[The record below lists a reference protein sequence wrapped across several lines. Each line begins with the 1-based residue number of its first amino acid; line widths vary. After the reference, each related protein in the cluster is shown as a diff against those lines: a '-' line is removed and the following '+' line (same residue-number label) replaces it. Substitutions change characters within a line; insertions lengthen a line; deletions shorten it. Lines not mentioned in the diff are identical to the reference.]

1 MFETIEELTENM
13 DELLNQTI
21 SLPTLSVKELE
32 DLCINGDF
40 TYNGTY
46 AWEGEDGG
54 AFIQALKELVPLTM
68 CHDLGIFRYLDGGD
82 DRKELL
88 IFETDK
94 YKFLCVESNEVIVY
108 DGGTCYSGT
117 VEVYQ
122 KPKGG
127 SQ

>member
-21 SLPTLSVKELE
+21 LLPTLSVEDLE
-32 DLCINGDF
+32 DRCINGDF

-108 DGGTCYSGT
+108 GGGTCYSGS

-122 KPKGG
+122 KPKEG
-127 SQ
+127 S

>member
-21 SLPTLSVKELE
+21 KDSFGVK
-32 DLCINGDF
+32 F

-46 AWEGEDGG
+46 AWDGEDGG
-54 AFIQALKELVPLTM
+54 SFIQALKELLTPTM
-68 CHDLGIFRYLDGGD
+68 YHDLGIFRYLDAGD
-82 DRKELL
+82 DHKELY

-94 YKFLCVESNEVIVY
+94 YKFLCVESTEVIVY
-108 DGGTCYSGT
+108 PGGTCYSGT
-117 VEVYQ
+117 VELYQ

>member
-21 SLPTLSVKELE
+21 ENRCVG
-32 DLCINGDF
+32 GDF

-46 AWEGEDGG
+46 AWEGEGGG

-108 DGGTCYSGT
+108 DGGTCYSGS